1 MADNRHLLATDPT
14 IVDLDPTSCH
24 FRRVPVGRFRP
35 AASAGVDVN
44 STINA
49 LNAGQ
54 STPPHAAMAK
64 VKNARIHSQP
74 PIHSCKTPRPITP
87 VKADCLEV
95 LLNGYSFPLK
105 NYLLQGFN
113 FGFRVHFEGERRVFV
128 PPNLKSALAQPDI
141 VREKLKKEITAGR
154 IAGPFQ
160 DPPFPHMF
168 CSPLGIVPK
177 KNPSEF
183 RLIHHLS
190 FPRGFSV
197 NDFIPSEFSS
207 VSYATI
213 NDAIS
218 ALKRTGRGCF
228 MAKTDIKSAFR
239 IIPVHSDDHPL
250 LGMKWE
256 NLYYY
261 DRCLPMG
268 CSSSCAIFE
277 AFSTALE
284 WIAINRL
291 GASSVLHIL
300 DDFLFIAESSEK
312 CQLDLNN
319 FLNMCQLL
327 GVPIA
332 EEKTVGPNMVLQF
345 AGITLDSVLQ
355 EARLPED
362 KLQKCHTLLSTF
374 YSRRKVTLKEL
385 QSLIGLLN
393 FTCSVILPGRA
404 FLRRLIDL
412 TIGIQRPYHRIRLN
426 KDVKADLKVW
436 MRFLAGFNGRAF
448 FLDDLWVT
456 STTLELFT
464 DAAGSKGYGAVFGR
478 KWFNGS
484 WPESWSSLNITFL
497 EFFPIVIAL
506 HIWEPTMANKCICF
520 VTDNSALVEVINRQ
534 TSKHK
539 LIMLLVRDLVLT
551 SLKYNIL
558 FRARH
563 IAGIHNSRADLLS
576 RLQVKQFKQ
585 IFPEADEM
593 PTQVPDNLLPKSW
606 LLH

>member
-1 MADNRHLLATDPT
+1 M
-14 IVDLDPTSCH
+14 
-24 FRRVPVGRFRP
+24 
-35 AASAGVDVN
+35 
-44 STINA
+44 
-49 LNAGQ
+49 
-54 STPPHAAMAK
+54 
-64 VKNARIHSQP
+64 
-74 PIHSCKTPRPITP
+74 TP
-87 VKADCLEV
+87 VKADRLEG
-95 LLNGYSFPLK
+95 LLNGYPFPLK
-105 NYLLQGFN
+105 DYLLRGFN
-113 FGFRVHFEGERRVFV
+113 FGFRVHFEGERRVFA

-141 VREKLKKEITAGR
+141 VRDKLNKEITAGR
-154 IAGPFQ
+154 IAGPFHN
-160 DPPFPHMF
+160 PPFPDMF

-218 ALKRTGRGCF
+218 ALKRTGKGCF

-239 IIPVHSDDHPL
+239 IIPVHPDDHPL

-284 WIAINRL
+284 WIAIHRL

-300 DDFLFIAESSEK
+300 DDFLFIAESAEK
-312 CQLDLNN
+312 CQSDLNN
-319 FLNMCQLL
+319 FLGMCKFL

-332 EEKTVGPNMVLQF
+332 EEKTVGPNTVLQF

-362 KLQKCHTLLSTF
+362 KLQKCHTLLSMF

-412 TIGIQRPYHRIRLN
+412 TIGLQRPYHRVRLN
-426 KDVKADLKVW
+426 KDVKADLQVW
-436 MRFLAGFNGRAF
+436 MQFLAGFNGRAF

-456 STTLELFT
+456 STSLELFT

-478 KWFNGS
+478 KWFYGS

-497 EFFPIVIAL
+497 EFFPIIIAL
-506 HIWEPTMANKCICF
+506 HIWGPTMANKCICF

-534 TSKHK
+534 TSKNK

-551 SLKYNIL
+551 SLEYNIL

-563 IAGIHNSRADLLS
+563 IAGIHNSRADFLS

-593 PTQVPDNLLPKSW
+593 PTQVPDSLLPKSW
-606 LLH
+606 SLP

>member
-1 MADNRHLLATDPT
+1 MTNKAIDPG
-14 IVDLDPTSCH
+14 PTSRH
-24 FRRVPVGRFRP
+24 FLKEHVGIFKR
-35 AASAGVDVN
+35 AASVGVVAN

-49 LNAGQ
+49 TNAER
-54 STPPHAAMAK
+54 STPQRDVISTATNALVHNRPPKIPHLP
-64 VKNARIHSQP
+64 SQ
-74 PIHSCKTPRPITP
+74 PITP
-87 VKADCLEV
+87 VKADRLEV
-95 LLNGYSFPLK
+95 LLTGYPVQLK
-105 NYLLQGFN
+105 GYLIRGFN
-113 FGFRVHFEGERRVFV
+113 FGFHVNFEGGRSVFE
-128 PPNLKSALAQPDI
+128 PPNLKSAIDRPDI
-141 VREKLKKEITAGR
+141 VRDKLDKEINAGR
-154 IAGPFQ
+154 IAGPFHNR
-160 DPPFPHMF
+160 PFPDMF

-177 KNPSEF
+177 KNPMEF

-190 FPRGFSV
+190 FPRGSSI
-197 NDFIPSEFSS
+197 NDFIPKEFSS
-207 VSYATI
+207 VTYATI

-218 ALKRTGRGCF
+218 TLKRAGRGSF

-250 LGMKWE
+250 LGMKWN

-284 WIAINRL
+284 WIAIHRL

-300 DDFLFIAESSEK
+300 DDFLFIADSKEK
-312 CQLDLNN
+312 CQLDLTN
-319 FLNMCQLL
+319 FLSMCQYL

-332 EEKTVGPNMVLQF
+332 EEKTVGPDTSLQF

-355 EARLPED
+355 EARLPDD
-362 KLQKCHTLLSTF
+362 KLQKCHTLLTSF

-393 FTCSVILPGRA
+393 FTCSVVLPGRA

-412 TIGIQRPYHRIRLN
+412 TIGLQRPHHHIRLN
-426 KDVKADLKVW
+426 KDAKADLQVW
-436 MRFLAGFNGRAF
+436 MRFLVGFNGRAF

-456 STTLELFT
+456 SATLELFT

-478 KWFNGS
+478 KWFYGS
-484 WPESWSSLNITFL
+484 WPKSWSSLNITFL

-506 HIWEPTMANKCICF
+506 HIWGPSMANKCVCF
-520 VTDNSALVEVINRQ
+520 VTDNAALVEVINRQ

-539 LIMLLVRDLVLT
+539 RIMLLVRNLVLT
-551 SLKYNIL
+551 SLKHNIL

-576 RLQVKQFKQ
+576 RLQVSQFKQ
-585 IFPEADEM
+585 IFPEADDM

-606 LLH
+606 SLP